1 MIHQNVSYRPHLKM
15 AFVLTYSTIT
25 STKPPRVAKNEH
37 KIHLISARNSISMK
51 IDAFSANRDSKLH
64 QICVL
69 ISDTANYQMGSMTGA
84 IKLIQKPFTF
94 MSKVR

>member
-1 MIHQNVSYRPHLKM
+1 MV
-15 AFVLTYSTIT
+15 FVLTYSTIT

-51 IDAFSANRDSKLH
+51 IDAFSAKRDYKLH

-69 ISDTANYQMGSMTGA
+69 ILDTANYQMESMTGA
-84 IKLIQKPFTF
+84 IKLTHKPFTL
-94 MSKVR
+94 MNKARH

>member
-1 MIHQNVSYRPHLKM
+1 M

-25 STKPPRVAKNEH
+25 SIKPPRVAKNEH
-37 KIHLISARNSISMK
+37 HQLNLISARNSIQMK

-84 IKLIQKPFTF
+84 IKLIQKPFTL
-94 MSKVR
+94 MNKARH